1 MNIPPLP
8 MVLGRGKIHNNIIQP
23 MSITTYDAYTRL
35 STMEAARLTNF
46 IHGQQEEPKSSPRA
60 IAKAIQYSTK
70 EIPGLGG
77 YVFVLEEQGE
87 IMGLMVVNKTGMG
100 DYIPENFIAFLTVR
114 KGEKDKGVAQK
125 LMDYALQ
132 YCKGDLAIHIEGQGK
147 QMDLLKENSFR
158 LTHMEMRLNR

>member
-1 MNIPPLP
+1 
-8 MVLGRGKIHNNIIQP
+8 

-46 IHGQQEEPKSSPRA
+46 IYGQQEEPKISQRA
-60 IAKAIQYSTK
+60 IGKAIQYSTK

-87 IMGLMVVNKTGMG
+87 LLGLMVVNKTGMG

-114 KGEKDKGVAQK
+114 KEEKDSGTAQK

-132 YCKGDLAIHIEGQGK
+132 YCKGDLAVHIEGQGNL
-147 QMDLLKENSFR
+147 DFLKNNGFQ